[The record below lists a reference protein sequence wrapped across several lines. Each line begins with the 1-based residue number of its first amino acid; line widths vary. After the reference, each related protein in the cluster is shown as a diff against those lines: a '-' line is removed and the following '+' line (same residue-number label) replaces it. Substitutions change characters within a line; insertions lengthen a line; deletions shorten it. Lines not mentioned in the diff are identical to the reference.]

1 MSNTIDDLI
10 GGVELEGGYLTDAWL
25 DRLRAFDFLPHD
37 GARFLAWLPN
47 IKPHLAC
54 CAISRNHVETPD
66 DAPAEFIEFHTGGW
80 SGAEEF
86 ISTMLE
92 HVWINYFHTKWSKG
106 GHFTFEVPT
115 GLLLAPTS
123 DADGPKP
130 SPNPSILD
138 PHQIAPLN
146 DIVGFML
153 FTASRSGSWQA
164 WRLFGPDERQRFLK
178 WAEQEL
184 TNLRT
189 LGWTL
194 SVEHHETHPLSLIE
208 GRTA

>member
-10 GGVELEGGYLTDAWL
+10 GGVESEGGYLTDAWL

-80 SGAEEF
+80 SGAEEL

-106 GHFTFEVPT
+106 SGI
-115 GLLLAPTS
+115 S
-123 DADGPKP
+123 
-130 SPNPSILD
+130 
-138 PHQIAPLN
+138 
-146 DIVGFML
+146 
-153 FTASRSGSWQA
+153 ASRFPRGFSWPPPA
-164 WRLFGPDERQRFLK
+164 TPTDP
-178 WAEQEL
+178 
-184 TNLRT
+184 N
-189 LGWTL
+189 
-194 SVEHHETHPLSLIE
+194 HHPTRASLIDIKS
-208 GRTA
+208 RP